1 MTDNQIID
9 ILSQQ
14 DIFQDSNCVNY
25 VIREI
30 GWGFIQILKFVSN
43 SIEKVANNI
52 YSLNGFFSSK
62 QVDELLRSLFP
73 IIWGILAIA
82 LVFLGFKIMF
92 DRNFKL
98 NNIVKNIIVAISII
112 MLLPLGMSQLSK
124 MANVGINGLKSEY
137 KFSADKVIKEN
148 LYDLYYLDN
157 VNFKPTTSQRN
168 NIPTNSINYININEV
183 LDSSKVKNK
192 DICTSKITTDK
203 DGKKVKASLEK
214 GIFNLFP
221 ENYYRYNFKFWTII
235 LTMGCITFTLVIA
248 SIKISR
254 IIFEL
259 GFVKVFGI
267 LYSFSD
273 ISTGQK
279 SKEIIKHIVSNFVIL
294 FITSL
299 LLKMYLL
306 FSAWS
311 AQSSKGITQIILLI
325 GASVAVIDGPNIVE
339 RILGI
344 DSGIKDGWNTIT
356 GINSALNTFAQTG
369 QGIQKVM
376 GSAMNGIAS
385 VGSGAVGMYNGF
397 KEGMN
402 SLEEQMSTSDNLGDF
417 ADKKDDKGNEELKE
431 QTSLHDEM
439 QSQDSNSE
447 FVDTSQNSSIEG
459 DNQDI
464 NSSNDINTN
473 IDSNNDIESYGS
485 IEDNKNNNL
494 EMNQQS
500 DKNLSSQI
508 DSNNSSSKNLNTS
521 LDNDINTSK
530 TGNNISGDN
539 GTNKT
544 DNNNNV
550 KTSNEGHITANENN
564 KNDNTVGNSSLE
576 NEMSNI
582 TDYSNNNNTLESEMG
597 SQIDSPINTTI
608 GNDIGSNDINSGIEA
623 TQDDM
628 SDYYNSLGSSD
639 INSGLEQ
646 SLNDVSDTLKDNNV
660 KDIVGISDTKNS
672 SIENPIKNN
681 SIEQDISKSNS
692 NVNTSNKTSNVEASI
707 NNNQSSLNVDKSVV
721 TQSEK
726 MKSPVE
732 YRTLSEHIKNNIQ
745 ANPTVRNMQQSY
757 YVGRNTGIKAGAKMA
772 SLIRNRKNKKSK
784 E

>member
-1 MTDNQIID
+1 MTDKQIID

-14 DIFQDSNCVNY
+14 EIFKDSNCVNY
-25 VIREI
+25 VIRYI
-30 GWGFIQILKFVSN
+30 GWGIIQVLKFISN
-43 SIEKVANNI
+43 SIEKVVNNI

-62 QVDELLRSLFP
+62 QIDELIRSLFP
-73 IIWGILAIA
+73 IIWGILAISIM
-82 LVFLGFKIMF
+82 FLGFKIMF

-98 NNIVKNIIVAISII
+98 NNIVKNIIVAISIV

-124 MANVGINGLKSEY
+124 MTNASIDGLKSEY

-148 LYDLYYLDN
+148 LYDIYYLDN
-157 VNFKPTTSQRN
+157 VNFKPTKSQRN

-183 LDSSKVKNK
+183 IDSSKVKNK

-235 LTMGCITFTLVIA
+235 LTMGCITFTLVIS

-294 FITSL
+294 FIISL
-299 LLKMYLL
+299 SLKMYLL

-311 AQSSKGITQIILLI
+311 SQSTKGITQIILLI
-325 GASVAVIDGPNIVE
+325 GASAAVIDGPNIVE

-344 DSGIKDGWNTIT
+344 DSGVKDGWNTIT
-356 GINSALNTFAQTG
+356 GINSALNTLSQTG
-369 QGIQKVM
+369 QGIQKFM

-402 SLEEQMSTSDNLGDF
+402 PLEEQMSELDNLGDF

-439 QSQDSNSE
+439 QSQDNNGE
-447 FVDTSQNSSIEG
+447 FADTSQSSNIEG

-464 NSSNDINTN
+464 NSSNDIDTN
-473 IDSNNDIESYGS
+473 IDSNNDINSDGS

-521 LDNDINTSK
+521 LENDINKSNPGNYQSAYNNK
-530 TGNNISGDN
+530 TGNNISADN

-544 DNNNNV
+544 DNNNV
-550 KTSNEGHITANENN
+550 KASNEGHIKANENN

-582 TDYSNNNNTLESEMG
+582 TDSSNNNNTLENEM
-597 SQIDSPINTTI
+597 
-608 GNDIGSNDINSGIEA
+608 GSNDINSGMEASQNDMSDNYNSLGSDDANSGMEA
-623 TQDDM
+623 TQGDM
-628 SDYYNSLGSSD
+628 SDYYNSIGNDD
-639 INSGLEQ
+639 INSGMEATQ
-646 SLNDVSDTLKDNNV
+646 GDMSDYY
-660 KDIVGISDTKNS
+660 
-672 SIENPIKNN
+672 N
-681 SIEQDISKSNS
+681 SIGNDDINS
-692 NVNTSNKTSNVEASI
+692 GVEATQGDMSDNYNSI
-707 NNNQSSLNVDKSVV
+707 GNDDINSGVEA
-721 TQSEK
+721 TQGDMSDNYN
-726 MKSPVE
+726 SIGNDDINSGVE
-732 YRTLSEHIKNNIQ
+732 ATQGDMSDNYNS
-745 ANPTVRNMQQSY
+745 
-757 YVGRNTGIKAGAKMA
+757 
-772 SLIRNRKNKKSK
+772 
-784 E
+784 